1 VLSFV
6 ERPGLPHASE
16 TTKQNEDK
24 QRHQPETAAIRI
36 RHDNACPIYI
46 TAMTLI
52 NVVIV
57 ESHQHALEH
66 VHSAI
71 RKGKY
76 FGQDWSMIHFD
87 AHPDLACPRLP
98 AMACFVPRQPTA
110 SSQVNEAEE
119 KNLYEW
125 LDLSSSG
132 IAEWIIPLVMAA
144 NLRVVEWI
152 KPSFSTQLPNGF
164 HRYKIG
170 AHEDSMSPRSEKIN
184 SFLDLPPT
192 AEIKTDLSL
201 PYYLDDDSVVPSE
214 QLLLAQTLELHVT
227 ELSHETTAF
236 SSNQSSEGFW
246 SLDICLDYFSCLN
259 PFMSDIDRVD
269 PAVTDALL
277 NLMGKAVRYT
287 QATKSPSHL
296 KDVVRDILSSKTSCI
311 DSSGSHEQLS
321 SFYETKEEATALID
335 NLERLIEENASVLP
349 LVLKA
354 IPHWSMP
361 HAVSSADESQILESL
376 SRVERA
382 IQGRSGIPFV
392 VTICRSSDDEF
403 TPPSVVESLQEK
415 VLLMLHRVFCGTENC
430 CDACRLRIVRDYGE
444 WEGSTL

>member
-1 VLSFV
+1 
-6 ERPGLPHASE
+6 
-16 TTKQNEDK
+16 
-24 QRHQPETAAIRI
+24 
-36 RHDNACPIYI
+36 
-46 TAMTLI
+46 
-52 NVVIV
+52 
-57 ESHQHALEH
+57 
-66 VHSAI
+66 
-71 RKGKY
+71 
-76 FGQDWSMIHFD
+76 
-87 AHPDLACPRLP
+87 
-98 AMACFVPRQPTA
+98 MACFVPRHPIV
-110 SSQVNEAEE
+110 SSQANEAEE

-152 KPSFSTQLPNGF
+152 KPSFSTQLPIGF

-170 AHEDSMSPRSEKIN
+170 AHEDSVSPRSEKIN

-214 QLLLAQTLELHVT
+214 QLVLAQTLELHVT
-227 ELSHETTAF
+227 ELSHKTTAF
-236 SSNQSSEGFW
+236 LSNQSSEGCW

-287 QATKSPSHL
+287 QATKSPSLL
-296 KDVVRDILSSKTSCI
+296 KDVVGDILSSKTSCI
-311 DSSGSHEQLS
+311 DSSGSLEQLS
-321 SFYETKEEATALID
+321 GFYETKEEAMALIG
-335 NLERLIEENASVLP
+335 NLKRLIDEDASVLP

-361 HAVSSADESQILESL
+361 HAVSSVDESQILESL
-376 SRVERA
+376 SRMERA
-382 IQGRSGIPFV
+382 IQGRSSIPFV
-392 VTICRSSDDEF
+392 VTICRSGDDEF
-403 TPPSVVESLQEK
+403 TPASVVESLQEK
-415 VLLMLHRVFCGTENC
+415 VLLLLHRVFCGTENC
-430 CDACRLRIVRDYGE
+430 CHACRLKIVRDYGE